1 MFRNMLLVIISIF
14 FAACATWQ
22 GVKEDSKTAWETTK
36 ETTSQTY
43 KGVKKSIHNATAE

>member
-1 MFRNMLLVIISIF
+1 MFRSILLVIIFIF
-14 FAACATWQ
+14 FTACATWQ
-22 GVKEDSKTAWETTK
+22 GVKEDSKTAW